1 MDQCG
6 LGVIRINIHI
16 RSQTGDA
23 RSGSI
28 PDLIFD
34 SVILVEYRVLVRA
47 ASGVK

>member
-28 PDLIFD
+28 PDSIFY
-34 SVILVEYRVLVRA
+34 SVILVEYKVLVRA
-47 ASGVK
+47 TTVMK